1 MNGRGPSQSDGRD
14 EQSLI
19 AKASRSNIISGKTYL
34 IIAFLLLISFS
45 VSGRNYPRYYR
56 YLQDSVVNRIDSLA
70 VNDTLPALDSAKMA
84 RIADSIRLQAVYDS
98 LDYIFWHEIDTTTL
112 PEFDTLTRA
121 YFDSLARFLPDTND
135 IKRAIRRIRKE
146 ERDSLRASKPR
157 VIETFVVPDSLYYRR
172 LLVWTSDKYY
182 NEYHESHLDTTANSN
197 FYELPMM
204 KKDIDGAY
212 LGTAG
217 SAALYHN
224 WFKRE
229 EAPDAPMFTPYIGD
243 ALTDETV
250 QQFNTKMPYTEL
262 GFWGT
267 PLAAKNLEESNLW
280 LRSTQNITPEF
291 NFTLAYRRLGSRGML
306 AHENTNHRNTFILA
320 NYMGKRYFANFGH
333 IRQRIERQENGGIQD
348 SFWIRDTTVEAKSI
362 DVNLTSADNLYKRR
376 STFIHQTLNVPLNF
390 FRKDRDS
397 LALGEGTMAQIGH
410 SGEFTTY
417 SKLYTDEIATN
428 DKSGRAFYFNQFNI
442 NETNSSDELAVRN
455 FENRF
460 FIKLQPFA
468 PDAILAKINAGVGY
482 QILSTYGFKPSDY
495 LTGRKWD
502 TQHNLY
508 IYGGVSG
515 QLKKYIAWNADA
527 DYYLAGYRMFDFDID
542 AKLRL
547 SVYPIAQGIHLT
559 GKFHTGLRTPHPFE
573 QHIYLNHHK
582 WDNDFSKVSKTTIE
596 GRLEIP
602 KWRLDAQFGY
612 ALVAN
617 MLYYDT
623 LAVIRQYDKPVSI
636 MSAYLRKD
644 FTVWHLHFD
653 NQVLFQLTS
662 APEDVLPLPKLT
674 LNLRW
679 YFDIDVVRDV
689 MNLQLGVNA
698 IANTLWYAP
707 TYSPDLGQF
716 YAQNKELIGNFPY
729 MDIFANIQWHRACIF
744 VKFTNAFFEWPE
756 PGYFSTYHYIQP
768 KRGFKFGILW
778 PFPFPIH

>member
-1 MNGRGPSQSDGRD
+1 MRVFRKYLLWILLIAGVLLPDLASGRGH
-14 EQSLI
+14 
-19 AKASRSNIISGKTYL
+19 SRY
-34 IIAFLLLISFS
+34 F
-45 VSGRNYPRYYR
+45 RH
-56 YLQDSVVNRIDSLA
+56 LQDSIVQRIDSLA
-70 VNDTLPALDSAKMA
+70 VRDSLAANDTLPALDSAQLA
-84 RIADSIRLQAVYDS
+84 AIADSIRLKGVYDS
-98 LDYIFWHEIDTTTL
+98 LDHIFWREIDTTTL
-112 PEFDTLTRA
+112 PEFDTLTKA

-135 IKRAIRRIRKE
+135 IKRAMRRIRKE
-146 ERDSLRASKPR
+146 MRDSIRAAKPR
-157 VIETFVVPDSLYYRR
+157 VLETFVVPDSLYYRH
-172 LLVWTSDKYY
+172 LLVWTSDKRF
-182 NEYHESHLDTTANSN
+182 NEFHESGLDTTADVN
-197 FYELPMM
+197 FYEEPMR
-204 KKDIDGAY
+204 KKDVSGTY
-212 LGTAG
+212 LGASG

-229 EAPDAPMFTPYIGD
+229 ECDDAPMFTPYIGD
-243 ALTDETV
+243 AFTDETV

-267 PLAAKNLEESNLW
+267 PLAAKNLEQSNLW

-306 AHENTNHRNTFILA
+306 TNENTNHRNTLILG

-333 IRQRIERQENGGIQD
+333 IRQLVERTENGGIQD
-348 SFWIRDTTVEAKSI
+348 SFWIRDTSVEAKSI
-362 DVNLTSADNLYKRR
+362 SVNLAKASNVYKRR
-376 STFIHQTLNVPLNF
+376 STFIHQTLAIPLNF

-397 LALGEGTMAQIGH
+397 LSLGEGTMAQIGH

-417 SKLYTDEIATN
+417 SKIYTDEIAES
-428 DKSGRAFYFNQFNI
+428 DKYGRAFYFNQFYI
-442 NETNSSDELAVRN
+442 DPTKTSDELAVRN

-468 PDAILAKINAGVGY
+468 PDAILAKVNAGVGY
-482 QILSTYGFKPSDY
+482 QLLSTYAFQPSDY
-495 LTGRKWD
+495 LTGKHYD
-502 TQHNLY
+502 THHNLY

-527 DYYLAGYRMFDFDID
+527 DYYLAGYRMFDFNLD

-547 SVYPIAQGIHLT
+547 SIYPLEKGIHLT
-559 GKFHTGLRTPHPFE
+559 AKFHTGLKTPHPFE
-573 QHIYLNHHK
+573 QQLYLNHHR
-582 WDNDFSKVSKTTIE
+582 WDDNEFSKVSKTTIE
-596 GRLEIP
+596 GQLEIP

-644 FTVWHLHFD
+644 FTIWRLHFD

-679 YFDIDVVRDV
+679 YFDIDIVRDV

-698 IANTLWYAP
+698 VANTRWYSP

-716 YAQNKELIGNFPY
+716 YAQKKELIGNFPA
-729 MDIFANIQWHRACIF
+729 MDIFANIQWHRACIY
-744 VKFTNAFFEWPE
+744 VKLTNAFFEWPE
-756 PGYFSTYHYIQP
+756 PGYFSAYHYIQP
-768 KRGFKFGILW
+768 KRTIKFGILW
-778 PFPFPIH
+778 PFPFPIQ

>member
-1 MNGRGPSQSDGRD
+1 MGVLR
-14 EQSLI
+14 
-19 AKASRSNIISGKTYL
+19 KYL
-34 IIAFLLLISFS
+34 ILIMLFAGVLLPDLA
-45 VSGRNYPRYYR
+45 SGRSRYFR
-56 YLQDSVVNRIDSLA
+56 HLQDSIVNRIDSLA
-70 VNDTLPALDSAKMA
+70 VLDTVPAIDSATLAAM
-84 RIADSIRLQAVYDS
+84 ADSARLKALYDS

-121 YFDSLARFLPDTND
+121 YFDSLARFLPDTSD
-135 IKRAIRRIRKE
+135 IKRAMRRIRKE
-146 ERDSLRASKPR
+146 ERDSLRASRPR
-157 VIETFVVPDSLYYRR
+157 VIETFVIPDSLYYRR
-172 LLVWTSDKYY
+172 LLVWTSDKRY

-197 FYELPMM
+197 FYETPMM
-204 KKDIDGAY
+204 KKDIDGTY

-229 EAPDAPMFTPYIGD
+229 ESPDAPMFTPYIGD

-250 QQFNTKMPYTEL
+250 QQFNVKMPYTEL

-306 AHENTNHRNTFILA
+306 THENTNHRNTFILA

-397 LALGEGTMAQIGH
+397 LSLGEGTMAQIGH

-417 SKLYTDEIATN
+417 SKLYTDQIAAN
-428 DKSGRAFYFNQFNI
+428 DTKGREFYFNQFNI

-455 FENRF
+455 FENRV

-468 PDAILAKINAGVGY
+468 PDAILAKINAGAGY
-482 QILSTYGFKPSDY
+482 QILSTYSFKPSDY

-502 TQHNLY
+502 TQHNVY

-547 SVYPIAQGIHLT
+547 SIYPLAQGIHLT

-596 GRLEIP
+596 AQLEIP

-644 FTVWHLHFD
+644 FTVWRLHFD

-662 APEDVLPLPKLT
+662 APDDVLPLPKLT

-716 YAQNKELIGNFPY
+716 YAQKRELIGNFPY
-729 MDIFANIQWHRACIF
+729 MDIFANIQWHRACIYA
-744 VKFTNAFFEWPE
+744 KFTNAFFEWPE
-756 PGYFSTYHYIQP
+756 PGYFSAYHYIMP